1 MKIMKN
7 KKRTIGISFGVAASL
22 LSLTV
27 AWAADDDSNKTAAA
41 RDDIMIADFEGSSY
55 GRWTTTG
62 TAFGPG
68 PARGPLTGQ
77 LPVGGFKGHGYANS
91 FHGGDRATGTLNSP
105 EFKIER
111 NYVNFLI
118 GGGSFKFGTCINL
131 LVDNKPLRTA
141 TGRRSE
147 NLYETTWDVSDLVG
161 QTARIQVVDTV
172 PGAWGHVS
180 VDDIVQSDKPASSLI
195 ISSVPLT
202 PAEMRAARRQR
213 MEDARAGR
221 PTAPNPGADV
231 AQPTQV
237 AAVTPV
243 NTIEQPVQPVQ
254 RRQRGLPTTT
264 ALAPG
269 ASANL
274 RLDEFSHALDVQLAD
289 NLGGS
294 KLFSV
299 IEDKDLKD
307 LLQASAATGDSGS
320 ASRRKLAIAGVV
332 AVPTLAER
340 YGLKEQPTLYDL
352 KNKETLGQF
361 GNSGINFLLITT
373 VEDMDENHLD
383 GATVTRDFEYVSG
396 QRTGWWVEDLSGD
409 GFHMSGQ
416 RGSSSSWKRETVRVS
431 PMLQKEQS
439 IRVTLRSRL
448 FDSKT
453 GELMGSKNKTYA
465 RGRAYMASARG
476 NNELSMGDLYQTAA
490 RDLADWERTIV
501 EDLAFPI
508 KVVKIDDDGV
518 LINRGSET
526 GIARNTYYNVWVLGE
541 ELKDPD
547 TGEVLGKEE
556 TRVGKVLIVEL
567 QSRFSKARIV
577 EDKGIKPGAVLRWT
591 RDY

>member
-1 MKIMKN
+1 M
-7 KKRTIGISFGVAASL
+7 RTIGISFGVAASL
-22 LSLTV
+22 FLTV
-27 AWAADDDSNKTAAA
+27 AWAADDDSNKAATP
-41 RDDIMIADFEGSSY
+41 REDIVIADFEGSSY
-55 GRWTTTG
+55 GRWVTTG
-62 TAFGPG
+62 VAFGPG
-68 PARGPLTGQ
+68 PVRGD
-77 LPVGGFKGHGYANS
+77 LPTQHVTGFKGRGLANS

-105 EFKIER
+105 EFKVER
-111 NYVNFLI
+111 NYINFLI
-118 GGGSFKFGTCINL
+118 GGGSYRFGTCMNL
-131 LVDNKPLRTA
+131 LVDGKPQRTA
-141 TGRRSE
+141 TGRRLDI
-147 NLYETTWDVSDLVG
+147 LYETTWDVSDLVG
-161 QTARIQVVDTV
+161 KTARIQVVDTIGG
-172 PGAWGHVS
+172 PWGHIL
-180 VDDIVQSDKPASSLI
+180 VDDIVQSDSPASSLI
-195 ISSVPLT
+195 ISSAPLT
-202 PAEMRAARRQR
+202 PVEARAARRQR
-213 MEDARAGR
+213 MEDIRAGR
-221 PTAPNPGADV
+221 VNNSAGVADPGVEV

-237 AAVTPV
+237 AAASPI
-243 NTIEQPVQPVQ
+243 NTIEQPVQPIQ

-274 RLDEFSHALDVQLAD
+274 RLDEFSHALDVQLSD

-299 IEDKDLKD
+299 LEDKDLKD
-307 LLQASAATGDSGS
+307 ALQGSPLAAESNS

-340 YGLKEQPTLYDL
+340 YGLKEQPTVYDL
-352 KNKETLGQF
+352 KNKDTLGQF
-361 GNSGINFLLITT
+361 GNAGINFLLITT

-409 GFHMSGQ
+409 GFHLSGQ
-416 RGSSSSWKRETVRVS
+416 HGSTSSWKRETVRVS

-453 GELMGSKNKTYA
+453 GEIIGSKNKTYA
-465 RGRAYMASARG
+465 RGRSYMASARG

-501 EDLAFPI
+501 EDFAFPI
-508 KVVKIDDDGV
+508 KVVKIDEDGV

-526 GIARNTYYNVWVLGE
+526 GIGRNTYYNVWVLGE